1 MLKPATEEALA
12 DAIQSAQS
20 PLRVLGG
27 GTCGALIEGE
37 VLDVSAL
44 SGISLYEPG
53 ALTLVAQA
61 GTPVSEISATLA
73 AEGQRLAFEPPD
85 FRALLKTSGAPTIG
99 GVFATNASG
108 PRRIQGGAARD
119 FALGV
124 RFVDGAGNII
134 KNGGRVMKNVTG
146 YDLVKLMCGAHGTL
160 GVLTDVAL
168 KVLPSPETSGTLLV
182 RDLSVEAG
190 VRVMSQALGSPFEV
204 SGAAHCATIL
214 EDRPVTALRVEG
226 FEKSVAYRI
235 ERLKALISPFGVEM
249 EIAPKEMSDWL
260 WEGVRNAGRFAE
272 MEGDVWRVSCKPSDA
287 PGLAERAAGTT
298 CFFDRGGGLIWILT
312 PADVDLRQRL
322 GQFDGH
328 ATLVRASAETRRR
341 LGTFHPEA
349 PGVARLTAGLRQR
362 FDPRGILNAGLM
374 DPAPIREDA

>member
-1 MLKPATEEALA
+1 MLKPDTEEALA

-27 GTCGALIEGE
+27 GTCGALSDGEG
-37 VLDVSAL
+37 LDVSAL

-53 ALTLVAQA
+53 ALTLVAKA
-61 GTPVSEISATLA
+61 GTPVSEISAALA

-85 FRALLKTSGAPTIG
+85 FRTLLNTSGAPTIG

-146 YDLVKLMCGAHGTL
+146 YDLVKLMCGAYGTL
-160 GVLTDVAL
+160 GVMTEVSL

-182 RDLSVEAG
+182 RGLSEEAG
-190 VRVMSQALGSPFEV
+190 VRAMSKALGSPFEV
-204 SGAAHCATIL
+204 SGAAHCAKIL
-214 EDRPVTALRVEG
+214 DDRPITALRVEG
-226 FEKSVAYRI
+226 FEKSVAYRM
-235 ERLKALISPFGVEM
+235 ERLKDLLTPFGAEM

-260 WEGVRNAGRFAE
+260 WEGVRDAGKFSD

-287 PGLAERAAGTT
+287 PRLAELASGIA
-298 CFFDRGGGLIWILT
+298 CFLDWGGGLIWILT
-312 PADVDLRQRL
+312 TPGVDLRQRL
-322 GQFDGH
+322 GQFGGH
-328 ATLVRASAETRRR
+328 AMLVRASRDTRRA
-341 LGTFHPEA
+341 LGTFQPEA
-349 PGVARLTAGLRQR
+349 PGVARLTEGLRQR
-362 FDPRGILNAGLM
+362 FDPRGMLNAGLM
-374 DPAPIREDA
+374 GPALVREET